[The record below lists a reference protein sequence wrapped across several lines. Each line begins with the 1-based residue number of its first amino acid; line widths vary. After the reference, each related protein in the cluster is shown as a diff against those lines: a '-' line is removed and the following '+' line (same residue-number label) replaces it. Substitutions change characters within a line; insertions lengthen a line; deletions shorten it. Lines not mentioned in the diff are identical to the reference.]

1 MISGIIAATI
11 SRSGIDASP
20 VVPSAI
26 IVRNGPSFNDRIAIA
41 PISVSSPNSFAS
53 AV

>member
-1 MISGIIAATI
+1 MIRGMIAATI
-11 SRSGIDASP
+11 SNAGIDASP

-26 IVRNGPSFNDRIAIA
+26 IVRKGPSFKDRTAMA